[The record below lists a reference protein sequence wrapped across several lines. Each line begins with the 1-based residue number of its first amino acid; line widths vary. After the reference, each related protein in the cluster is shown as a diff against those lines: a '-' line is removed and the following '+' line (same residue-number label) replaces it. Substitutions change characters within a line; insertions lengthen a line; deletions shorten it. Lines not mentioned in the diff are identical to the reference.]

1 MTNLTPH
8 IASAPTGDVPLGR
21 KDTIATVVIDGQR
34 YEIDWPRDDE
44 DPDQRSPWLAAI
56 YFPDGELVDYI
67 EPGEPDGFL
76 RETDVITAAME
87 WFTHACLLASGL
99 LLPAEADQPIRAVQ
113 VRPHRRQDFAA
124 LLGRPEAK
132 GFRISSTIVM
142 LTGPDGDKR
151 LNMLASMLRP
161 RGPITGDVLL
171 LGLEGT
177 PLTSLSEQ
185 AMAELAEL
193 GIEPGRCALDVASA
207 LLADADTGA
216 V

>member
-44 DPDQRSPWLAAI
+44 DPDRRDPYLVAI

-67 EPGEPDGFL
+67 ESGEPDGFL

-99 LLPAEADQPIRAVQ
+99 LIPAEADQPIRAVQ

-132 GFRISSTIVM
+132 GFRISPTIVM

-171 LGLEGT
+171 LGIEGT

-193 GIEPGRCALDVASA
+193 GIEPGRCARDVASA
-207 LLADADTGA
+207 LLADADTGE

>member
-21 KDTIATVVIDGQR
+21 KDTIAAVVIDGQR

-44 DPDQRSPWLAAI
+44 DPDQRNPFLAAI

-132 GFRISSTIVM
+132 GFQIAPTIAM

-171 LGLEGT
+171 LGIEGT

-185 AMAELAEL
+185 AMAELAEI
-193 GIEPGRCALDVASA
+193 GIEPGRCARDVASA
-207 LLADADTGA
+207 LLADADTGE

>member
-8 IASAPTGDVPLGR
+8 IASAPTGVVPLGR
-21 KDTIATVVIDGQR
+21 KDTIAIVVIDGQR

-44 DPDQRSPWLAAI
+44 DPDQRNPFLAAI
-56 YFPDGELVDYI
+56 YFPDGELMDYI
-67 EPGEPDGFL
+67 RSGEPGEFL

-99 LLPAEADQPIRAVQ
+99 LIPAEARQPIRAVQ
-113 VRPHRRQDFAA
+113 VRPQHRQDFAA

-132 GFRISSTIVM
+132 GFQIAPTIVM

-185 AMAELAEL
+185 AMAELAEI
-193 GIEPGRCALDVASA
+193 GIEPGRCARDVASA
-207 LLADADTGA
+207 LLADADTGE

>member
-21 KDTIATVVIDGQR
+21 KDTIATVVIGGQR

-44 DPDQRSPWLAAI
+44 DPDRRDPYLVAI

-67 EPGEPDGFL
+67 ESGEPDGFL

-132 GFRISSTIVM
+132 GFRISPTIAM

-193 GIEPGRCALDVASA
+193 GIEPGRCARDVASA

>member
-8 IASAPTGDVPLGR
+8 IASAPTGNVPLGR

-44 DPDQRSPWLAAI
+44 DPDRRDPYLVAI

-67 EPGEPDGFL
+67 ESGEPDGFL

-132 GFRISSTIVM
+132 GFRISPTIAM

-177 PLTSLSEQ
+177 PLTSLSEP

-193 GIEPGRCALDVASA
+193 GIEPGRCARDVASA

>member
-44 DPDQRSPWLAAI
+44 DPDRRDPYLVAI

-67 EPGEPDGFL
+67 ESGEPDGFL

-99 LLPAEADQPIRAVQ
+99 LIRAVQ

-132 GFRISSTIVM
+132 GFRISPTIAM

-193 GIEPGRCALDVASA
+193 GIEPGRCARDVASA

>member
-8 IASAPTGDVPLGR
+8 IASAPTGVVPLGR
-21 KDTIATVVIDGQR
+21 KDTIAIVVIDGQR

-44 DPDQRSPWLAAI
+44 DPDQRNPFLAAI
-56 YFPDGELVDYI
+56 YFPDGELMDYI
-67 EPGEPDGFL
+67 RSGEPDEFR

-99 LLPAEADQPIRAVQ
+99 LIPAEARQPIRAVQ
-113 VRPHRRQDFAA
+113 VRPHHRQDFAA

-132 GFRISSTIVM
+132 GFQIAPTIAM

-171 LGLEGT
+171 LGIEGT

-185 AMAELAEL
+185 AMAELAEI
-193 GIEPGRCALDVASA
+193 GIEPGRCARDVASA
-207 LLADADTGA
+207 LLADADTGE

>member
-44 DPDQRSPWLAAI
+44 DPDQRNPFLAAI
-56 YFPDGELVDYI
+56 YFPDGELVHYI
-67 EPGEPDGFL
+67 ESGEPDGFL

-99 LLPAEADQPIRAVQ
+99 LIPAEADQPIRAVQ
-113 VRPHRRQDFAA
+113 VRPHHRQDFAA

-132 GFRISSTIVM
+132 GFQISPTIAM

-171 LGLEGT
+171 LGIEGT

-185 AMAELAEL
+185 AMAELAEI
-193 GIEPGRCALDVASA
+193 GIEPGRCARDVASA
-207 LLADADTGA
+207 LLADVDTGA

>member
-21 KDTIATVVIDGQR
+21 KDTIDGQR

-44 DPDQRSPWLAAI
+44 DPDQRNPFLAAI
-56 YFPDGELVDYI
+56 YFPDGELMDYI
-67 EPGEPDGFL
+67 RSGEPDEFR

-99 LLPAEADQPIRAVQ
+99 LIPAEARQPIRAVQ
-113 VRPHRRQDFAA
+113 VRPHHRQDFAA

-132 GFRISSTIVM
+132 GFQISPTIVM

-185 AMAELAEL
+185 AMAELAEI
-193 GIEPGRCALDVASA
+193 GIEPGRCARDVASA

>member
-34 YEIDWPRDDE
+34 YEIDWPRDE
-44 DPDQRSPWLAAI
+44 DPDRRDPYLVAI

-67 EPGEPDGFL
+67 ESGEPDGFL

-132 GFRISSTIVM
+132 GFRISPTIAM

-193 GIEPGRCALDVASA
+193 GIEPGRCARDVASA

>member
-44 DPDQRSPWLAAI
+44 DPDRRDPYLVAI
-56 YFPDGELVDYI
+56 YFPDGELVHYI
-67 EPGEPDGFL
+67 RSGEPDEFR
-76 RETDVITAAME
+76 RETEVITAAME

-99 LLPAEADQPIRAVQ
+99 LIPAEADQPIRAVQ
-113 VRPHRRQDFAA
+113 VRPHHRQDFAA

-132 GFRISSTIVM
+132 GFQIAPNIVM

-171 LGLEGT
+171 LGIEGT

-185 AMAELAEL
+185 AMAELAEI
-193 GIEPGRCALDVASA
+193 GIEPGRCARDVASA
-207 LLADADTGA
+207 LLADVDTGE

>member
-44 DPDQRSPWLAAI
+44 DPDQRNPFLAAI

-67 EPGEPDGFL
+67 ESGEPDEFL
-76 RETDVITAAME
+76 RETDVIMAAME

-99 LLPAEADQPIRAVQ
+99 LIPAEADQPIRAVQ
-113 VRPHRRQDFAA
+113 VRPHSRQDFAA

-132 GFRISSTIVM
+132 GFRISPTTVM

-177 PLTSLSEQ
+177 PLTSLSEP

-193 GIEPGRCALDVASA
+193 GIEPGRCARDVASA

>member
-8 IASAPTGDVPLGR
+8 IASAPTGVVPLGR
-21 KDTIATVVIDGQR
+21 KDTIAAVVIDGQR

-44 DPDQRSPWLAAI
+44 DPDQRNPFLAAI

-67 EPGEPDGFL
+67 ESGEPDGFL

-113 VRPHRRQDFAA
+113 VRPQHRQDFAA

-132 GFRISSTIVM
+132 GFQIAPTIVM

-177 PLTSLSEQ
+177 PLTSLSEP
-185 AMAELAEL
+185 AMAELAEI
-193 GIEPGRCALDVASA
+193 GIEPGRCARDVASA
-207 LLADADTGA
+207 LLADADTGE

>member
-44 DPDQRSPWLAAI
+44 DPDRRDPYLVAI

-67 EPGEPDGFL
+67 ESGEPDEF
-76 RETDVITAAME
+76 RHETDVITAAME

-113 VRPHRRQDFAA
+113 VRPHSRQDFAA

-132 GFRISSTIVM
+132 GFQIAPTIVM

-193 GIEPGRCALDVASA
+193 GIEPGRCARDVASA
-207 LLADADTGA
+207 LLADADTDE

>member
-8 IASAPTGDVPLGR
+8 IASAPTGDVPLSR
-21 KDTIATVVIDGQR
+21 KDTIAAVVIDGQR

-44 DPDQRSPWLAAI
+44 DPDQRNPFLAAI
-56 YFPDGELVDYI
+56 YFPDGELVNYI
-67 EPGEPDGFL
+67 KPGEPDEFR

-99 LLPAEADQPIRAVQ
+99 LIPAEARQPIRAVQ
-113 VRPHRRQDFAA
+113 VRPHHRQDFAA

-132 GFRISSTIVM
+132 GFQISPTIAM

-151 LNMLASMLRP
+151 FNMLASMLRP

-185 AMAELAEL
+185 AMAELAEI
-193 GIEPGRCALDVASA
+193 GIEPGRCARDVASA
-207 LLADADTGA
+207 LLPDADTGE